1 MMAKSIMTGNIAAA
15 WGARISRAEVI
26 AAYPITPQTII
37 VEKLAQFVSNG
48 ELKAQYLHVES
59 EHSAM
64 AACIAASQTGARAF
78 TATSSQGLLLMHEL
92 LHWASGARTP
102 IVMANVNRALAPPWS
117 VWVEHTDMMSQRDTG
132 WIQFYAESNQEVLDT
147 IIICYK
153 LCEDKEIQLPA
164 MIGLDAFYLSHT
176 SEIVDIPEQE
186 LVDKFL
192 PQFKPLYPLDIDNPL
207 SIGSLSMP
215 HQWYPEFRY
224 KIHEAMKRVLPK
236 LNQIEEEFYKEFGRK
251 YTGPLELYNTE
262 DAEVVLVV
270 SGAATGTVKETVDI
284 LRKKGLKVGV
294 IRLRIF
300 RPFPSEELNKA
311 LSKVSFVGVIDRSFS
326 FGHEGAIFSELKASL
341 YGPNKSVPIK
351 NFIVGMGGRDITTD
365 TVNSIYDNC
374 FSCIKNNKIDA
385 PIEWV
390 DIKV

>member
-1 MMAKSIMTGNIAAA
+1 MVKKIMTGNIAAA
-15 WGARISRAEVI
+15 WGARLSRAEVI

-37 VEKLAQFVSNG
+37 VEKLAQFVSDG
-48 ELKAQYLHVES
+48 ELKAEYLHVES

-64 AACIAASQTGARAF
+64 AACIAASQTGARTF
-78 TATSSQGLLLMHEL
+78 TATSSQGLVLMHEL
-92 LHWASGARTP
+92 LHWASGARAP

-147 IIICYK
+147 TIMCYK
-153 LCEDKEIQLPA
+153 LCEDKDIQLPA

-176 SEIVDIPEQE
+176 SEIVDIPDQE
-186 LVDKFL
+186 KVDKFL
-192 PQFKPLYPLDIDNPL
+192 PKFEPAYPLDVENPL

-224 KIHEAMKRVLPK
+224 KIQEAMERVIPK
-236 LNQIEEEFYKEFGRK
+236 LNKIEEEFYKEFGRK

-262 DAEVVLVV
+262 DAEVVLII

-284 LRKKGLKVGV
+284 LRKKGIKVGV
-294 IRLRIF
+294 IRLRMF
-300 RPFPSEELNKA
+300 RPFPSDYLVKA
-311 LSKVSFVGVIDRSFS
+311 LSKISFIGVIDRSFS
-326 FGHEGAIFSELKASL
+326 FGHEGAIYSEIKASL
-341 YGPNKSVPIK
+341 YGLNAPLIK

-365 TVNSIYDNC
+365 TITKIYENC
-374 FSCIKNNKIDA
+374 FSCLKNNKIDI
-385 PIEWV
+385 PVEWI

>member
-1 MMAKSIMTGNIAAA
+1 MVKKIMTGNIAAA
-15 WGARISRAEVI
+15 WGARLSRAEVI

-37 VEKLAQFVSNG
+37 VEKLAQFVSDG
-48 ELKAQYLHVES
+48 DLKAEYLHVES

-64 AACIAASQTGARAF
+64 AACIAASQIGARAF

-147 IIICYK
+147 ILICYK

-164 MIGLDAFYLSHT
+164 MVGLDAFYLSHT
-176 SEIVDIPEQE
+176 SEIVDIPDQE

-192 PQFKPLYPLDIDNPL
+192 PKYEAQYPIDIENPL
-207 SIGSLSMP
+207 SVGSLSMP

-224 KIHEAMKRVLPK
+224 KIYKAMERVIPRLY
-236 LNQIEEEFYKEFGRK
+236 QIEEEFYKQFGRR

-262 DAEVVLVV
+262 DAEVVLII
-270 SGAATGTVKETVDI
+270 SGAAAGTVKETVDI
-284 LRKKGLKVGV
+284 LRKNGAKVGA
-294 IRLRIF
+294 IRLRMF
-300 RPFPSEELNKA
+300 RPFPKEELVKA
-311 LSKVSFVGVIDRSFS
+311 LSNVSFVGVIDRSFS
-326 FGHEGAIFSELKASL
+326 FGHEGAMFSEIKASL
-341 YGPNKSVPIK
+341 YGKKISPPIK
-351 NFIVGMGGRDITTD
+351 NYIVGIGGRDITTD
-365 TVNSIYDNC
+365 TIKKIFDNC
-374 FSCIKNNKIDA
+374 FNCLKNNKIGTHV
-385 PIEWV
+385 EWV

>member
-1 MMAKSIMTGNIAAA
+1 MVKRIITGNVAAA
-15 WGARISRAEVI
+15 WGARLSRAQVI

-37 VEKLAQFVSNG
+37 VEKLAQFVSDG
-48 ELKAQYLHVES
+48 DLKAEYLHMES

-64 AACIAASQTGARAF
+64 AACIAASHTGARAF
-78 TATSSQGLLLMHEL
+78 TATSSQGLVLMHEL

-102 IVMANVNRALAPPWS
+102 IVMANVNRALAPPWN

-153 LCEDKEIQLPA
+153 LCEDKDIQLPA

-176 SEIVDIPEQE
+176 SEIVDIPDQE

-192 PQFKPLYPLDIDNPL
+192 PKYNSAYPLDIENPT
-207 SIGSLSMP
+207 SVGSLSMP

-224 KIHEAMKRVLPK
+224 KIHEAMQRVLPK
-236 LNQIEEEFYKEFGRK
+236 LNQIEEDFYKEFGRK
-251 YTGPLELYNTE
+251 YTGPLELYNTD
-262 DAEVVLVV
+262 DAEVVLIV
-270 SGAATGTVKETVDI
+270 SGAAAGTVKETVDI
-284 LRKKGLKVGV
+284 LRKKGFKVGF
-294 IRLRIF
+294 IRLRMF
-300 RPFPSEELNKA
+300 RPFPSEELAKA

-341 YGPNKSVPIK
+341 YGLKNYLPIK
-351 NFIVGMGGRDITTD
+351 NFIVGIGGRDITTD
-365 TVNSIYDNC
+365 TIKGLYDNC
-374 FSCIKNNKIDA
+374 FSCLKNNKIDT
-385 PIEWV
+385 PVEWIE
-390 DIKV
+390 IKV

>member
-1 MMAKSIMTGNIAAA
+1 MVKKIMTGNVAAA
-15 WGARISRAEVI
+15 WGARLSRAEVI

-37 VEKLAQFVSNG
+37 VEKLAQFVSDG
-48 ELKAQYLHVES
+48 ELKAEYLHVES

-64 AACIAASQTGARAF
+64 AACIAASQTGARTF

-102 IVMANVNRALAPPWS
+102 VVMANVNRALAPPWN

-147 IIICYK
+147 IIMSYR
-153 LCEDKEIQLPA
+153 LCEDKDIQLPA

-176 SEIVDIPEQE
+176 SEIVDIPDQE

-192 PQFKPLYPLDIDNPL
+192 PQYESSYPLDVDNPL

-224 KIHEAMKRVLPK
+224 KIHEAMKRVIPK
-236 LNQIEEEFYKEFGRK
+236 LNQIEEEFYKKFGRK
-251 YTGPLELYNTE
+251 YTGALELYNTK
-262 DAEVVLVV
+262 DAEVVLIV
-270 SGAATGTVKETVDI
+270 SGAAAGTVKETVDI
-284 LRKKGLKVGV
+284 LKKKGLKVGL

-311 LSKVSFVGVIDRSFS
+311 LSKASFVGVIDRSFS

-341 YGPNKSVPIK
+341 YGTKNSPLIK
-351 NFIVGMGGRDITTD
+351 NYILGIGGRDITTD
-365 TVNSIYDNC
+365 TISRVYDNC
-374 FSCIKNNKIDA
+374 FTCLKNNKIDT

>member
-1 MMAKSIMTGNIAAA
+1 MVKKIMTGNVAAA
-15 WGARISRAEVI
+15 WGARLSRAEVI

-37 VEKLAQFVSNG
+37 VEKLAQFVSDG
-48 ELKAQYLHVES
+48 ELKAEYLHVES

-64 AACIAASQTGARAF
+64 AACIAASQTGARTF
-78 TATSSQGLLLMHEL
+78 TATSSQGLVLMHEL

-102 IVMANVNRALAPPWS
+102 VVMANVNRALAPPWN

-147 IIICYK
+147 IIMSYR
-153 LCEDKEIQLPA
+153 LCEDKDIQLPA

-176 SEIVDIPEQE
+176 SEIVDIPDQE

-192 PQFKPLYPLDIDNPL
+192 PQYESSYPLDVDNPL

-224 KIHEAMKRVLPK
+224 KIHEAMKRVIPK
-236 LNQIEEEFYKEFGRK
+236 LNQIEKEFYKEFGRK
-251 YTGPLELYNTE
+251 YTGALELYNTK
-262 DAEVVLVV
+262 DAEAVLIV
-270 SGAATGTVKETVDI
+270 SGAAAGTVKETVDI
-284 LRKKGLKVGV
+284 LKKKGLKVGL

-311 LSKVSFVGVIDRSFS
+311 LSKASFVGVIDRSFS

-341 YGPNKSVPIK
+341 YGTKNSPLIK
-351 NFIVGMGGRDITTD
+351 NYILGIGGRDITTD
-365 TVNSIYDNC
+365 TISRVYDNC
-374 FSCIKNNKIDA
+374 FTCLKNNKIDT

>member
-1 MMAKSIMTGNIAAA
+1 MVKKIMTGNVAAA
-15 WGARISRAEVI
+15 WGARLSRAEVI

-37 VEKLAQFVSNG
+37 VEKLAQFVSDG
-48 ELKAQYLHVES
+48 DLKAEYLHVES

-78 TATSSQGLLLMHEL
+78 TATSSQGLVLMHEL

-102 IVMANVNRALAPPWS
+102 VVMANVNRALAPPWS

-147 IIICYK
+147 IIMCYK
-153 LCEDKEIQLPA
+153 LCEDKDIQLPA
-164 MIGLDAFYLSHT
+164 MVGLDAFYLSHT
-176 SEIVDIPEQE
+176 SEIVDIPDQE

-192 PQFKPLYPLDIDNPL
+192 PQYDPSYPLDIENPT

-224 KIHEAMKRVLPK
+224 KIHEAMQRVIPK
-236 LNQIEEEFYKEFGRK
+236 LNQIEEEFYKEFGRR

-262 DAEVVLVV
+262 DAEVVLIV
-270 SGAATGTVKETVDI
+270 SGAAAGTVKETVDI
-284 LRKKGLKVGV
+284 FRKKGVRVGL
-294 IRLRIF
+294 IRLRMF
-300 RPFPSEELNKA
+300 RPFPSEELIKA
-311 LSKVSFVGVIDRSFS
+311 LSKASFVGVLDRSFS

-341 YGPNKSVPIK
+341 YGLK
-351 NFIVGMGGRDITTD
+351 NSPPVKNYIVGIGGRDITID
-365 TVNSIYDNC
+365 TINRIYDNC
-374 FSCIKNNKIDA
+374 FNCLKNNKIDT
-385 PIEWV
+385 PVEWI

>member
-1 MMAKSIMTGNIAAA
+1 MVKKIMTGNIAAA
-15 WGARISRAEVI
+15 WGARLSRTEVI

-37 VEKLAQFVSNG
+37 VEKLAQFVSDG
-48 ELKAQYLHVES
+48 DLKAEYLHVES

-64 AACIAASQTGARAF
+64 AACIAASQIGARAF

-117 VWVEHTDMMSQRDTG
+117 VWVEHTDMISQRDTG

-147 IIICYK
+147 ILICYK

-164 MIGLDAFYLSHT
+164 MVGLDAFYLSHT
-176 SEIVDIPEQE
+176 SEIVDIPDQE

-192 PQFKPLYPLDIDNPL
+192 PKYEAQYPIDTENPL
-207 SIGSLSMP
+207 SVGSLSMP

-224 KIHEAMKRVLPK
+224 KIYEAMERVIPRLY
-236 LNQIEEEFYKEFGRK
+236 QIEEDFYKQFGRR

-262 DAEVVLVV
+262 DAEVVLII
-270 SGAATGTVKETVDI
+270 SGAAAGTVKETVDI
-284 LRKKGLKVGV
+284 LRKNGVEVGA
-294 IRLRIF
+294 IRLRMF
-300 RPFPSEELNKA
+300 RPFPKEELVKA
-311 LSKVSFVGVIDRSFS
+311 LSNVSFVGVIDRSFS
-326 FGHEGAIFSELKASL
+326 FGHEGAMFSEIKASL
-341 YGPNKSVPIK
+341 YGTKISPPIK
-351 NFIVGMGGRDITTD
+351 NYIVGIGGRDITTD
-365 TVNSIYDNC
+365 TIKKIFDNC
-374 FSCIKNNKIDA
+374 FNCLKNNKIDA
-385 PIEWV
+385 HVEWV

>member
-1 MMAKSIMTGNIAAA
+1 MVKKIMTGNVAAA
-15 WGARISRAEVI
+15 WGARLSRAEVI

-37 VEKLAQFVSNG
+37 VEKLAQFVSDG
-48 ELKAQYLHVES
+48 ELKAEYLHVES

-64 AACIAASQTGARAF
+64 AACIAASQTGARTF
-78 TATSSQGLLLMHEL
+78 TATSSQGLVLMHEL

-102 IVMANVNRALAPPWS
+102 VVMANVNRALAPPWN

-147 IIICYK
+147 IIMSYR
-153 LCEDKEIQLPA
+153 LCEDKDIQLPA

-176 SEIVDIPEQE
+176 SEIVDIPDQE

-192 PQFKPLYPLDIDNPL
+192 PQYKSSYPLDVDNPL

-224 KIHEAMKRVLPK
+224 KIHEAMKRVIPK
-236 LNQIEEEFYKEFGRK
+236 LNQIEKEFYKEFGRK
-251 YTGPLELYNTE
+251 YTGALELYNTK
-262 DAEVVLVV
+262 DAEAVLIV
-270 SGAATGTVKETVDI
+270 SGAAAGTVKETVDI
-284 LRKKGLKVGV
+284 LKKKGLKVGL

-311 LSKVSFVGVIDRSFS
+311 LSKASFVGVIDRSFS

-341 YGPNKSVPIK
+341 YGTKNSPLIK
-351 NFIVGMGGRDITTD
+351 NYILGIGGRDITTD
-365 TVNSIYDNC
+365 TISRVYDNC
-374 FSCIKNNKIDA
+374 FTCLKNNKIDT

>member
-1 MMAKSIMTGNIAAA
+1 MVKKIMTGNIAAA
-15 WGARISRAEVI
+15 WGARLSRTEVI

-37 VEKLAQFVSNG
+37 VEKLAQCVSDG
-48 ELKAQYLHVES
+48 DLTAEYLHVES

-64 AACIAASQTGARAF
+64 AACIAASQIGARAF

-117 VWVEHTDMMSQRDTG
+117 VWVEHTDMISQRDTG

-147 IIICYK
+147 ILICYK

-164 MIGLDAFYLSHT
+164 MVGLDAFYLSHT
-176 SEIVDIPEQE
+176 SEIVDIPDQE

-192 PQFKPLYPLDIDNPL
+192 PKYEAQYPIDTENPL
-207 SIGSLSMP
+207 SVGSLSMP

-224 KIHEAMKRVLPK
+224 KIYEAMERVIPRLY
-236 LNQIEEEFYKEFGRK
+236 QIEEDFYKQFGRR

-262 DAEVVLVV
+262 DAEVVLII
-270 SGAATGTVKETVDI
+270 SGAAAGTVKETVDI
-284 LRKKGLKVGV
+284 LRKNGVKVGA
-294 IRLRIF
+294 IRLRMF
-300 RPFPSEELNKA
+300 RPFPKEELVKA
-311 LSKVSFVGVIDRSFS
+311 LSNVSFVGVIDRSFS
-326 FGHEGAIFSELKASL
+326 FGHEGAMFSEIKASL
-341 YGPNKSVPIK
+341 YGTKISPPIK
-351 NFIVGMGGRDITTD
+351 NYIVGIGGRDITTD
-365 TVNSIYDNC
+365 TIKKIFDNC
-374 FSCIKNNKIDA
+374 FNCLKNNKIDA
-385 PIEWV
+385 RVEWV

>member
-1 MMAKSIMTGNIAAA
+1 MVKKIMTGNVAAA
-15 WGARISRAEVI
+15 WGARLSRTEVI
-26 AAYPITPQTII
+26 AAYPITPQTSI

-48 ELKAQYLHVES
+48 DLKAEYIHVES

-78 TATSSQGLLLMHEL
+78 TATSSQGLVLMHEL

-102 IVMANVNRALAPPWS
+102 IVMVNVNRALAPPWN

-147 IIICYK
+147 LIMSYK

-176 SEIVDIPEQE
+176 SEIVDIPDQDQ
-186 LVDKFL
+186 VDRFL
-192 PQFKPLYPLDIDNPL
+192 PDYESAYPLDTENPL

-215 HQWYPEFRY
+215 NQWYSEFRY
-224 KIHEAMKRVLPK
+224 KIYEAMERVLPK
-236 LNQIEEEFYKEFGRK
+236 LNQIEEDFYKEFGRK

-262 DAEVVLVV
+262 DAEIILII
-270 SGAATGTVKETVDI
+270 SGAASGTIKETVDTF
-284 LRKKGLKVGV
+284 RKKGIKVGL

-300 RPFPSEELNKA
+300 RPFPSEALGKA
-311 LSKVSFVGVIDRSFS
+311 LSNTSFVGVIDRSFS
-326 FGHEGAIFSELKASL
+326 FGHEGAIFTELKASL
-341 YGPNKSVPIK
+341 YGRKSVPMIK
-351 NFIVGMGGRDITTD
+351 NFIVGIGGRDITTD
-365 TVNSIYDNC
+365 TITKIYENC
-374 FSCIKNNKIDA
+374 FNCLNSKKVDV
-385 PIEWV
+385 PVEWI

>member
-1 MMAKSIMTGNIAAA
+1 MVKKIMTGNVAAA
-15 WGARISRAEVI
+15 WGARLSRAEVI

-37 VEKLAQFVSNG
+37 VEKLAQFVSDG
-48 ELKAQYLHVES
+48 ELKAEYLHVES

-64 AACIAASQTGARAF
+64 AACIAASQTGARTF
-78 TATSSQGLLLMHEL
+78 TATSSQGLVLMHEL

-102 IVMANVNRALAPPWS
+102 VVMANVNRALAPPWN

-147 IIICYK
+147 IIMSYR
-153 LCEDKEIQLPA
+153 LCEDKDIQLPA

-176 SEIVDIPEQE
+176 SEIVDIPDQE

-192 PQFKPLYPLDIDNPL
+192 PQYESSYPLDVDNPL

-224 KIHEAMKRVLPK
+224 KIHEAMKRVIPK
-236 LNQIEEEFYKEFGRK
+236 LNQIEEEFYKKFGRK
-251 YTGPLELYNTE
+251 YTGALELYNTK
-262 DAEVVLVV
+262 DAEVVLIV
-270 SGAATGTVKETVDI
+270 SGAAAGTVKETVDI
-284 LRKKGLKVGV
+284 LKKKGLKVGL

-311 LSKVSFVGVIDRSFS
+311 LSKASFVGVIDRSFS

-341 YGPNKSVPIK
+341 YGTKNSPLIK
-351 NFIVGMGGRDITTD
+351 NYILGIGGRDITTD
-365 TVNSIYDNC
+365 TISRVYGNC
-374 FSCIKNNKIDA
+374 FTCLKNNKIDT

>member
-1 MMAKSIMTGNIAAA
+1 MVKKIMTGNVAAA
-15 WGARISRAEVI
+15 WGARLSRAEVI

-37 VEKLAQFVSNG
+37 VEKLAQFVSDG
-48 ELKAQYLHVES
+48 ELKAEYLHVES

-64 AACIAASQTGARAF
+64 AACIAASQTGARTF
-78 TATSSQGLLLMHEL
+78 TATSSQGLVLMHEL

-102 IVMANVNRALAPPWS
+102 VVMANVNRALAPPWN

-147 IIICYK
+147 IIMSYR
-153 LCEDKEIQLPA
+153 LCEDKDIQLPA

-176 SEIVDIPEQE
+176 SEIVDIPDQE

-192 PQFKPLYPLDIDNPL
+192 PQYESSYPLDVDNPL

-224 KIHEAMKRVLPK
+224 KIHEAMKRVIPK
-236 LNQIEEEFYKEFGRK
+236 LNQIEEEFYKKFGRK
-251 YTGPLELYNTE
+251 YTGALELYNTK
-262 DAEVVLVV
+262 DAEVVLIV
-270 SGAATGTVKETVDI
+270 SGAAAGTVKETVDI
-284 LRKKGLKVGV
+284 LKKKGLKVGL

-311 LSKVSFVGVIDRSFS
+311 LSKASFVGVIDRSFS

-341 YGPNKSVPIK
+341 YGTKNSPLIK
-351 NFIVGMGGRDITTD
+351 NYILGIGGRDITTD
-365 TVNSIYDNC
+365 TISRVYDNC
-374 FSCIKNNKIDA
+374 FTCLKNNKIDT

>member
-1 MMAKSIMTGNIAAA
+1 MVKKIMTGNIAAA
-15 WGARISRAEVI
+15 WGARLSRAEVI

-37 VEKLAQFVSNG
+37 VEKLAQFVSDG
-48 ELKAQYLHVES
+48 DLKAEYLHVES

-64 AACIAASQTGARAF
+64 AACIAASQMGARAF

-147 IIICYK
+147 LLICYK

-164 MIGLDAFYLSHT
+164 MVGLDAFYLSHT
-176 SEIVDIPEQE
+176 SEIVDIPDQE

-192 PQFKPLYPLDIDNPL
+192 PKYEAQYPIDIENPL
-207 SIGSLSMP
+207 SVGSLSMP

-224 KIHEAMKRVLPK
+224 KIYEAMERVIPRLY
-236 LNQIEEEFYKEFGRK
+236 QIEEDFYKQFGRR

-262 DAEVVLVV
+262 DAEVVLII
-270 SGAATGTVKETVDI
+270 SGAASGTVKETVDI
-284 LRKKGLKVGV
+284 LRKKGVKVGA
-294 IRLRIF
+294 IRLRMF
-300 RPFPSEELNKA
+300 RPFPQEELVKA
-311 LSKVSFVGVIDRSFS
+311 LSNVSFVGVIDRSFS
-326 FGHEGAIFSELKASL
+326 FGHEGAMFSEIKAAL
-341 YGPNKSVPIK
+341 YETKISPLIK
-351 NFIVGMGGRDITTD
+351 NYIAGIGGRDITTD
-365 TVNSIYDNC
+365 TIKKIFDNC
-374 FSCIKNNKIDA
+374 FNCLKNNKIDA
-385 PIEWV
+385 HVEWV